1 MRYPAPAT
9 RALAAAA
16 AALAAGCVSSGGAAF
31 EVDGAAT
38 VLSPQRGTVVA
49 LWEIRTTPD
58 TSYFYKYGE
67 GLRDGPGF
75 TLGWDADPPADA
87 IGGDGI
93 GVAFFALLPDATV
106 VPDGMIYLDELPIYG
121 LSADHAVVYKTS
133 TATATGPAWGAPLL
147 PRFSCVR
154 CVRSQAGT
162 GDSFELTPCANVTIG
177 GPTGSLCDW

>member
-1 MRYPAPAT
+1 MRYPALAAG
-9 RALAAAA
+9 ALAAS

-38 VLSPQRGTVVA
+38 VLTPQRGAVVA
-49 LWEIRTTPD
+49 LWEIRTASD
-58 TSYFYKYGE
+58 SYFYKYGE

-75 TLGWDADPPADA
+75 TLGWDADPPAEA

-93 GVAFFALLPDATV
+93 GVAFFALLADATV
-106 VPDGMIYLDELPIYG
+106 VPDGMVYLDELPIYG
-121 LSADHAVVYKTS
+121 LSSDHAVVYKTS
-133 TATATGPAWGAPLL
+133 TATGPAWSTPLL

-154 CVRSQAGT
+154 CARSQAGT

-177 GPTGSLCDW
+177 GPAVPLCDW